1 MLLSAM
7 IAVLVVRCVK
17 LFFPLIM
24 PDSPNTVRT
33 HSTCSDWLL
42 STHHQRKH
50 LCRLSPF
57 LGLNLTENYR
67 LTFLNVSQQCV
78 HNCNWVMKDV
88 LAIVNT
94 WLCILPVCLK
104 TIGLKISLKAWFPL
118 LRKRR
123 TQTHARSCVLK
134 VRKQYARRKKITQA
148 KK

>member
-1 MLLSAM
+1 MKKKFVINSEAASFDVRQKRHSVCDYGCCGQIGLMLLSAM

-67 LTFLNVSQQCV
+67 LTFLNSVNSVCV
-78 HNCNWVMKDV
+78 
-88 LAIVNT
+88 IV
-94 WLCILPVCLK
+94 IE
-104 TIGLKISLKAWFPL
+104 
-118 LRKRR
+118 
-123 TQTHARSCVLK
+123 
-134 VRKQYARRKKITQA
+134 
-148 KK
+148 